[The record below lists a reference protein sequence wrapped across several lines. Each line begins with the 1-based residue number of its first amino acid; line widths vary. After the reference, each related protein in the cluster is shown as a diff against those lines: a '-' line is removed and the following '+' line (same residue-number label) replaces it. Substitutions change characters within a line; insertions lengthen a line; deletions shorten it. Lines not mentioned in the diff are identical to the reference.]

1 VSSPQTRVSVL
12 KVFVAQHSYIPRSDS
27 SGFDMVSD
35 GLTRVA
41 PAYLLLADIVTPFFF
56 QNIPI
61 TAGLACTVH
70 AKVMSVPG
78 VSRYS

>member
-1 VSSPQTRVSVL
+1 
-12 KVFVAQHSYIPRSDS
+12 
-27 SGFDMVSD
+27 MVSD

-41 PAYLLLADIVTPFFF
+41 PAYLLLANIVAPFFF

-78 VSRYS
+78 VSRYSSVGTVIEGGPVIKIEINRY